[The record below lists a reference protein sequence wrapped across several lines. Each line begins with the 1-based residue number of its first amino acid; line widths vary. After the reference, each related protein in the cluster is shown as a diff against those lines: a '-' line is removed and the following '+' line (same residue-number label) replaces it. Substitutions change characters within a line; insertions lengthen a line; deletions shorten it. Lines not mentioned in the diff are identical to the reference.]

1 MTISWIDFI
10 RAFLLLIFLRG
21 VFYLLFPAAI
31 QGFAVRCLIDAKVR
45 NLRLFGVLQ
54 IALFVFLLLLANKY
68 AEALNA
74 R

>member
-10 RAFLLLIFLRG
+10 RAFLLLIFIRG
-21 VFYLLFPAAI
+21 VIYMLFPAAI
-31 QGFAVRCLIDAKVR
+31 QSFAIRCLIDAKVR

-54 IALFVFLLLLANKY
+54 IALFVFLMLLANKY
-68 AEALNA
+68 GEAFNA